1 LGRRRHL
8 ATEVD
13 TGRIVASALTGNE
26 TDGGS
31 PVGPLLDRM
40 DDPVAPFT
48 GDDAYD
54 REDGHGMVASLL
66 R

>member
-1 LGRRRHL
+1 MD
-8 ATEVD
+8 AEM
-13 TGRIVASALTGNE
+13 GRIVASRLTGNG

-31 PVGPLLDRM
+31 PVGPWLDRM

-48 GDDAYD
+48 GDGADD

>member
-1 LGRRRHL
+1 LGRRRHP
-8 ATEVD
+8 ATDAD

-31 PVGPLLDRM
+31 PVGPWLDRM

-48 GDDAYD
+48 GDGADDRADA
-54 REDGHGMVASLL
+54 HGMVASLC